1 MTTANTKIQYLP
13 KSEVQELSQRS
24 DLWGW
29 WLTLHCL
36 GVIAAAAALFVIF
49 PNPLTYIVAIAIIG
63 GRQLG
68 MAILMHETAHGILFK
83 TPALNKVIGQYL
95 FAFPIGLELNAY
107 RTYHLKHHKYVQQE
121 NDPDVSLSAAFP
133 TTRISMVRKL
143 LRDITGLTGLKL
155 RGGQLLLLFAKVL
168 GKDKS
173 IKGYQAIDLK
183 TVVGPY
189 MVNTLMF
196 VACWL
201 AGYWWVY
208 VALWLVPLLT
218 VFQLVLRIRNI
229 AEHAETGHTPNNP
242 LTTAR
247 NTHANF
253 LARVF
258 VAPYWV
264 NYHVE
269 HHLYMYV
276 PCFRFKKF
284 HAALNRESYGDKME
298 TKPSYWSVLKLAT
311 SAG

>member
-1 MTTANTKIQYLP
+1 MASVNTKIQYLP
-13 KSEVQELSQRS
+13 KSEVKELSERS

-29 WLTLHCL
+29 WLTLHCW
-36 GVIAAAAALFVIF
+36 GVIIAAGALFVLF
-49 PNPLTYIVAIAIIG
+49 PNVLTYLIAIAIIG

-83 TPALNKVIGQYL
+83 TPVLNKIIGQYF
-95 FAFPIGLELNAY
+95 FAYPIGLELGAY
-107 RTYHLKHHKYVQQE
+107 RTYHLKHHKYVQQAE
-121 NDPDVSLSAAFP
+121 DPDLGLSAAFP
-133 TTRISMVRKL
+133 TTRMSMVRKL
-143 LRDITGLTGLKL
+143 LRDITGLTGIKL
-155 RGGQLLLLFAKVL
+155 RGGQLLLLLAKIF
-168 GKDKS
+168 GKGKS
-173 IKGYQAIDLK
+173 IKGYQAIDVK
-183 TVVGPY
+183 TVIGPY
-189 MVNTLMF
+189 LVNGLMLAAF
-196 VACWL
+196 WL

-229 AEHAETGHTPNNP
+229 AEHAETGHTPDNP

-247 NTHANF
+247 TTHANF

-284 HAALNRESYGDKME
+284 HAALQREGYGDKME
-298 TKPSYWSVLKLAT
+298 TKPSYWAVLKLAA